1 MIMKRFLQSFYL
13 LRSVPVIMAC
23 VLMLYLG
30 GGGVVGAASRATQQ
44 ASVVPPQGSAYSPP
58 GYNPARPG
66 YEYVPN
72 PQYNG
77 YANYDYG
84 YGGPTYIERQAQAP
98 YVDPINGTLLEEWQ
112 YAGGYRGALNR
123 GEIQYQ
129 PGYNSQ
135 MPPATQ
141 IRGH

>member
-1 MIMKRFLQSFYL
+1 MVVKKILQSFFL
-13 LRSVPVIMAC
+13 LRAVPVIMAC

-30 GGGVVGAASRATQQ
+30 GGRAEGAASPATQQ
-44 ASVVPPQGSAYSPP
+44 ATVVPPQGPGFSPP

-84 YGGPTYIERQAQAP
+84 YGGPTYIEQKAQPP
-98 YVDPINGTLLEEWQ
+98 YVTQYGEPVLEEWQ
-112 YAGGYRGALNR
+112 YSGGYQGALNR

-129 PGYNSQ
+129 SGYNSQ
-135 MPPATQ
+135 TAPTTQ
-141 IRGH
+141 GKGQ